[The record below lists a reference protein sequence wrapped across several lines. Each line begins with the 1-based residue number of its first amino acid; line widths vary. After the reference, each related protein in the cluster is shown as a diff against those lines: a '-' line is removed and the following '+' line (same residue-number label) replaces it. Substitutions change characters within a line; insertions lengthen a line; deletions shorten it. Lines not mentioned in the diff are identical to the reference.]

1 MMVGQSI
8 SHYKLVSQLGEG
20 GMGVVYKAEDTKL
33 NRQVA
38 LKFLAQHLL
47 DDEEAKERFLREAQA
62 AAALHHP
69 NICPVYEIDDV
80 DGKTFISMAFLKGE
94 TLEDRIAKGP
104 LSLKDALDIARQ
116 TADGLEAAHE
126 AAIIHR
132 DIKPANIMVDEKGR
146 TTIMDFGL
154 ARLTE
159 ASRLTKFDTAMGT
172 VAYMSPEQAQGMQVD
187 SRSDLWSLGCVLY
200 EMVSG
205 QRPFQGQ
212 YDQALLYEICHEEPA
227 ALTGLRTGV
236 PIELELLTGKCLA
249 KDRDDRYQSAKEIAV
264 DLRML
269 AEKLRSGR
277 STILRTGQMSGAVP
291 ATMTAAQTVNPAEAL
306 PADAVVMKRS
316 SQRALQGLAALF
328 ALAFLSVTAI
338 HFTESPPEAPE
349 TPLRRFSFVPPPGL
363 TIDGISAGLA
373 ISPNGGHL
381 AFTTVGTDGGLWV
394 QDLDQNE
401 PRYLAGTDGAR
412 LPFWSPD
419 SEYIVFATDVEL
431 RQISVHGGA
440 SGLVCG
446 LPGLFFQGTWSPD
459 GESIV
464 FASTGGSAPGSLFEV
479 PSQGGTPEELVVPAD
494 VGETGGFATRPAFV
508 SSGRDRILLFTVG
521 AALASTMYAKNL
533 DTGQTAALGRGDRPI
548 YSAATGHL
556 IYQSDRD
563 VYDLWARPF
572 SPETLEFTGPTFPL
586 QQNARQPSLAH
597 DGTLAFLDGSGSTGA
612 VTLVWRDRAGT
623 LLEVV
628 GQPQPTMFHPALSPD
643 GQRIAVTSLEMGDP
657 DIWVHDLVRSTKTR
671 LTFDP
676 GSERTPTW
684 SPSGEESAYW
694 LQDTEG
700 SNLKS
705 TAADGTGEPTV
716 LVESPNVLSNPSW
729 SRDGRYLVY
738 EEVNPETGP
747 DIRYVQIET
756 DGSASEPVTFLAT
769 SAGEYAPK
777 LSPDGRFV
785 AYVSVESGRDEI
797 YVRLFPEGTGTRQV
811 SVNGGVRP
819 RWSSDGTELY
829 YVQGSALMA
838 VSVST
843 GQGVTLGRPQ
853 QLFESPELAIGA
865 SATSYD
871 VSADGQ
877 RFIMVAPVEDDDEDA
892 APPKIRVVQNW
903 YEEFRDREE

>member
-1 MMVGQSI
+1 MIGSSI
-8 SHYKLVSQLGEG
+8 SHYKIVAKLGEG

-33 NRQVA
+33 ERTVA

-47 DDEEAKERFLREAQA
+47 NDEEAKERFLREAKA
-62 AAALHHP
+62 AAALDHP
-69 NICPVYEIDDV
+69 NICTVHEIDEV
-80 DGKTFISMAFLKGE
+80 DGKTFIVMAFLEGE
-94 TLEDRIAKGP
+94 SLEERITQGP
-104 LSLKDALDIARQ
+104 LSLKDSLDIARQ
-116 TADGLEAAHE
+116 AADGLEAAHE
-126 AAIIHR
+126 KGIFHR
-132 DIKPANIMVDEKGR
+132 DIKPANIMVDAKGR
-146 TTIMDFGL
+146 ATVMDFGL

-172 VAYMSPEQAQGMQVD
+172 VAYMSPEQAQGMEVD

-200 EMVSG
+200 EMVCG

-212 YDQALLYEICHEEPA
+212 YDQALLYEIVHQEPA

-236 PIELELLTGKCLA
+236 PVELELLTSKCLA
-249 KDRDDRYQSAKEIAV
+249 KDRDDRYQHASEASV
-264 DLRML
+264 DLRTL
-269 AEKLRSGR
+269 GEKLKSGR
-277 STILRTGQMSGAVP
+277 STILRTAPMTGAVP
-291 ATMTAAQTVNPAEAL
+291 VPMTAAQTVNPAEAL
-306 PADAVVMKRS
+306 PPGAVIVQQKG
-316 SQRALQGLAALF
+316 QRILQGLAALF
-328 ALAFLSVTAI
+328 ALAFLSVTTI
-338 HFTESPPEAPE
+338 HFTEVAPDQ
-349 TPLRRFSFVPPPGL
+349 PLRRFSFVPPPDL
-363 TIDGISAGLA
+363 NATPIYAGLA

-381 AFTTVGTDGGLWV
+381 AFTTVGADGGLWV

-419 SEYIVFATDVEL
+419 SEYIVFAAGSEL
-431 RQISVHGGA
+431 RKISVQGGA
-440 SGLVCG
+440 SGLVCS
-446 LPGLFFQGTWSPD
+446 LPSTQFYHGAWSPD

-464 FASTGGSAPGSLFEV
+464 FASAGGSATGSLFEV
-479 PSQGGTPEELVVPAD
+479 PAQGGTPEELIVPAD
-494 VGETGGFATRPAFV
+494 VGETSPSASRPAFV
-508 SSGRDRILLFTVG
+508 SSGRDRILVFTVG
-521 AALASTMYAKNL
+521 GAGASTMYAKNL
-533 DTGQTAALGRGDRPI
+533 DTGQTAALGLGDRPI

-556 IYQSDRD
+556 IYQSERNA
-563 VYDLWARPF
+563 YDLWARPF
-572 SPETLEFTGPTFPL
+572 SPETLEFTGPAFPL
-586 QQNARQPSLAH
+586 RQNARQPSLAH

-628 GQPQPTMFHPALSPD
+628 GQPQPTMFQPALSPD
-643 GQRIAVTSLEMGDP
+643 GQRVAVTSMESGDI

-676 GSERTPTW
+676 GSEGIPTW
-684 SPSGEESAYW
+684 SAYGDEIAYR
-694 LQDTEG
+694 LQGADG
-700 SNLKS
+700 SSLRS
-705 TAADGTGEPTV
+705 TAADGTGEPAV
-716 LVESPNVLSNPSW
+716 LVESPTLLRNPSW

-738 EEVNPETGP
+738 EEVNPETGR
-747 DIRYVQIET
+747 DIRYLQIET
-756 DGSASEPVTFLAT
+756 DGSASEPVTFLASPT
-769 SAGEYAPK
+769 AERAPK

-785 AYVSVESGRDEI
+785 AYASNESGRPEI
-797 YVRLFPEGTGTRQV
+797 YVRPFPEGTGRRQV
-811 SVNGGVRP
+811 SVNGGVKA

-843 GQGVTLGRPQ
+843 GQGVTLGQPQ
-853 QLFESPELAIGA
+853 QLFESPELAFGA

-903 YEEFRDREE
+903 YEEFRDREHE